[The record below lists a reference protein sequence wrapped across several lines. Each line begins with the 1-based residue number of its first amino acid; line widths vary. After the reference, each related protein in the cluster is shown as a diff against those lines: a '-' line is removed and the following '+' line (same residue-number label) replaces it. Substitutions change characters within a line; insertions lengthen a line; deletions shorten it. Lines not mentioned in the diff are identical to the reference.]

1 MVEHPRDL
9 NETEHM
15 VAVHESFKTN
25 FERKSVL
32 AVSSVNSEDQEPTTE
47 VRRVSDKRLVTE
59 ERLQVFGR
67 ELKQTITA
75 EVTDKVT
82 ASITPELKDIKSM
95 LNRKNNARQAGGLE
109 PRIKTGRKSLAMV
122 AERLVHIKRF
132 CPKLG
137 DQQERSPANQPSDNQ
152 QEN

>member
-67 ELKQTITA
+67 ELKQTI
-75 EVTDKVT
+75 
-82 ASITPELKDIKSM
+82 
-95 LNRKNNARQAGGLE
+95 NR
-109 PRIKTGRKSLAMV
+109 
-122 AERLVHIKRF
+122 
-132 CPKLG
+132 
-137 DQQERSPANQPSDNQ
+137 
-152 QEN
+152 